1 MSHEFSS
8 GVMMHN
14 TPAWHGLGEV
24 IQGTLPARD
33 AFQRA
38 SALFPVELIKLW
50 AGDLTSDT
58 LLEELNKL
66 CRTQHSLE
74 LATALEDGVSPL
86 ADGVDLPTAMRE
98 AIGKH
103 MISMAENRTGIWRPD
118 ERRILGTA
126 GPDYRVI
133 PNDRL
138 LQFAEAIREEVDMD
152 TVIVLRNGAKVAF
165 TAKIRNTDAEVV
177 PGDKV
182 FRNIVG
188 YLGHDGVTGMGGIF
202 TDERVVCANTLGFA
216 VRDGERHGRQF
227 LIRHTENDIA
237 QIDHILGSVDTAR
250 QQFEL
255 VVDQYRALREVPMSI
270 DLYRHWLEQVYQVKE
285 VKAED
290 GSTRPGRI
298 EDMPRKWSD
307 LEQAWNYG
315 LGRDIPGVTGTA
327 YWGLNCV
334 TEVESSR
341 LTKGAGKRR
350 FHSALFGSG
359 SAVIKRANESARQLV
374 SA

>member
-38 SALFPVELIKLW
+38 GALFPVELIKLW
-50 AGDLTSDT
+50 AGDPTRDT

-66 CRTQHSLE
+66 CRTQYNFE
-74 LATALEDGVSPL
+74 LATALEDGTSPL
-86 ADGVDLPTAMRE
+86 ADGVDLHAAMRE
-98 AIGKH
+98 AIGQH

-165 TAKIRNTDAEVV
+165 TAKIRGTNSEVV
-177 PGDKV
+177 PGDAV
-182 FRNIVG
+182 YRNIVG
-188 YLGHDGVTGMGGIF
+188 YLGHDGVTGMGGLY
-202 TDERVVCANTLGFA
+202 TDVRVVCANTLGFA
-216 VRDGERHGRQF
+216 MNDANRHGRQF
-227 LIRHTENDIA
+227 SIRHTENDVA
-237 QIDHILGSVDTAR
+237 QIDRILGNIDIAR
-250 QQFEL
+250 QSFEQ
-255 VVDQYRALREVPMSI
+255 VVDDYRALREVSMSV
-270 DLYRHWLEQVYQVKE
+270 DFYRTWLEQVYQVPA
-285 VKAED
+285 VKDAYGNE
-290 GSTRPGRI
+290 RAGRI
-298 EDMPRKWSD
+298 EDMPRKWAA
-307 LEQAWNYG
+307 LEHAWSYG
-315 LGRDIPGVTGTA
+315 LGREIPGVAGTA

-334 TEVESSR
+334 TEVESSL
-341 LTKGAGKRR
+341 LTKGSGKRR

-374 SA
+374 NA